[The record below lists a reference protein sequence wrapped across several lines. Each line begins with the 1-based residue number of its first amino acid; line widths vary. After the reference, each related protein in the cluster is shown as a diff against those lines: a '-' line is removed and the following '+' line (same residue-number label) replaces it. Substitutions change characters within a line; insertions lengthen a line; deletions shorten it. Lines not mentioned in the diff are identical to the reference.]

1 MDQSETFLSLVLD
14 GLAVSVAVVSPLG
27 DILYVNRSWVE
38 FGCSNGEPDT
48 TDWLGVNYLAVCNVS
63 AAAGDQFGADAL
75 KGIQSVIEGGSE
87 QFSYEY
93 PCHSPDQQRWFLM
106 LVTPIDYQGQ
116 RCCVIAHHNITERH
130 LAEER
135 VLQLSRTDG
144 LTEISNRRYFEEFFQ
159 AEWNRCIRLATPIS
173 LILFDVDYFKS
184 INDRYGHPEG
194 DRVLKR
200 VAACA
205 DRFARRP
212 GDICARYGGEEFVI
226 TLSGIGLDD
235 AKALALKLQHAIAE
249 LAIPNE
255 RSPIS
260 PYLTISCG
268 LASAMPERGSS
279 PEKLIGQVDKLMYS
293 AKENGRNQICTPETS
308 MSSLEGVI

>member
-1 MDQSETFLSLVLD
+1 MERSETFFSLVLD

-27 DILYVNRSWVE
+27 DILYVNRAWTE
-38 FGCSNGEPDT
+38 FGCCNGEPES
-48 TDWLGVNYLAVCNVS
+48 TDWLAINYLAVCKAS
-63 AAAGDQFGADAL
+63 ANAGDQLGADAL
-75 KGIQSVIEGGSE
+75 EGIRSVLNGDAEH
-87 QFSYEY
+87 FCYEY
-93 PCHSPDQQRWFLM
+93 PCHSPDKQRWFQM
-106 LVTPIDYQGQ
+106 LVSPIEYKGQ

-144 LTEISNRRYFEEFFQ
+144 LTEISNRRYFEEFFHS
-159 AEWNRCIRLATPIS
+159 EWKRCMRLATPIS
-173 LILFDVDYFKS
+173 LILFDVDHFKL

-194 DRVLKR
+194 DGVLKR

-226 TLSGIGLDD
+226 VLSGVGLEA
-235 AKALALKLQHAIAE
+235 AKALSLQLQSAISE

-255 RSPIS
+255 QSPIT

-268 LASAMPERGSS
+268 VASASPERGSS
-279 PEKLIGQVDKLMYS
+279 PEDLIGQVDKLMYA
-293 AKENGRNQICTPETS
+293 AKKSGRNQICTPVTL
-308 MSSLEGVI
+308 MSSFGGVI